1 MATNHP
7 KLLILGNCL
16 ESGCESRHVYLS
28 FICIHNQKMVID
40 NVHTVFTMCCMAM
53 SLTWRLWSP
62 VVISYFKNVCIVQ
75 LLCISAMLLDTF
87 TCVTVVSW
95 LARVK
100 HIHHIYSVPVLM
112 TSSDI
117 IWCCLLAVM
126 WWFMICQ
133 FADVWLQSYTL
144 SYGFCCRSSLAHKVY
159 KRHVDRSS
167 FSYQCSRCS
176 KSFQKPSQ
184 LERHLRI
191 HTGICSVVDVLAS
204 QQNCDM
210 L

>member
-1 MATNHP
+1 MWQRLQPDFTSTWPLPDAQQSQVCISHLTTCDWCICKALTEKFHLNLLPCRQHMATNHP

-133 FADVWLQSYTL
+133 FADVWL
-144 SYGFCCRSSLAHKVY
+144 
-159 KRHVDRSS
+159 
-167 FSYQCSRCS
+167 
-176 KSFQKPSQ
+176 
-184 LERHLRI
+184 
-191 HTGICSVVDVLAS
+191 
-204 QQNCDM
+204 
-210 L
+210 